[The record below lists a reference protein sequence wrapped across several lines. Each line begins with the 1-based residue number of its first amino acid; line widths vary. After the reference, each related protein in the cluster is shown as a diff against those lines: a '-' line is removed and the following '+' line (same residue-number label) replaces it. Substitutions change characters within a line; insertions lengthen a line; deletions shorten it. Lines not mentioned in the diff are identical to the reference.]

1 MKQSVRKRGIL
12 IAACAVV
19 LLAGIGAGLWY
30 FRPTRLCSAKPGEVS
45 SITVFDGNT
54 GNLREFTSEEEIA
67 ELMEMWNGTEIE
79 KSQEITEPM
88 SGIKFDVKISLDSG
102 EEIRFDIGSPDS
114 LRKTD
119 GSKDYFW
126 AVTKGDNG
134 FDYLETALNG

>member
-1 MKQSVRKRGIL
+1 MKQSMRKRGIL

-67 ELMEMWNGTEIE
+67 ELMEKWNGTEIE
-79 KSQEITEPM
+79 KSQEITEPI
-88 SGIKFDVKISLDSG
+88 SGFKFSVDVVMNSRERIEFTINSSELV
-102 EEIRFDIGSPDS
+102 
-114 LRKTD
+114 RKTD

-126 AVTKGDNG
+126 TVTKGDNG
-134 FDYLETALNG
+134 FDYLERALNG